1 MKKIVSCIV
10 IIAFL
15 ASCSKEKTGSMVVN
29 GNIDGLKKG
38 TVYLQKIKDT
48 LLISVDSVQLNG
60 NSNFVLVDEIT
71 SPEIYYITLDKKEN
85 EKIEFFGENGEI
97 TVNSK
102 LAKLTTS
109 VKISGS
115 KNQELLDQ
123 YYNMIKQFRGKELDF
138 IKSKFEAQRDNNDS
152 LLLNLEK
159 EEANL
164 IKRKYYYS
172 TNFAIQNND
181 KEVAPYIALTEL
193 YNANIK
199 LLDTINNRLSENIK
213 TSKYGLKLDK
223 FIKTIK
229 TNEE

>member
-10 IIAFL
+10 LITFL
-15 ASCSKEKTGSMVVN
+15 ASCSKQKTGSMVVN

-38 TVYLQKIKDT
+38 TIYLQKIKDT

-60 NSNFVLVDEIT
+60 NSNFVLVDDLT
-71 SPEIYYITLDKKEN
+71 DPEMYYITLDKKEN
-85 EKIEFFGENGEI
+85 EKIEFFGEKGEI

-102 LAKLTTS
+102 LEKLTTS

-123 YYNMIKQFRGKELDF
+123 YYDMIQQFRGKELDF
-138 IKSKFEAQRDNNDS
+138 MKSKFEAQRDNNDT
-152 LLLNLEK
+152 LFLNLQK
-159 EEANL
+159 EEASL
-164 IKRKYYYS
+164 IKRKYYYT

-181 KEVAPYIALTEL
+181 KEVAPYIALREL

-199 LLDTINNRLSENIK
+199 LLDTVNSSLSSEIK
-213 TSKYGLKLDK
+213 ISKYGKKLNE
-223 FIKTIK
+223 FIISIK
-229 TNEE
+229 ENEN

>member
-10 IIAFL
+10 IITFL
-15 ASCSKEKTGSMVVN
+15 ASCSNPKTGSMAVN

-60 NSNFVLVDEIT
+60 NSNFVLVDELT
-71 SPEIYYITLDKKEN
+71 DPEIYYITLDKKED
-85 EKIEFFGENGEI
+85 EKIKFFGEKGEI

-123 YYNMIKQFRGKELDF
+123 YYGMIQQFRGKELDF
-138 IKSKFEAQRDNNDS
+138 IKYKFEAQRDNNDS
-152 LLLNLEK
+152 LYLNLQK
-159 EEANL
+159 EESNL
-164 IKRKYYYS
+164 IKRKYYYT
-172 TNFAIQNND
+172 TNFAIQNRD

-199 LLDTINNRLSENIK
+199 LLDTVNNSLSPKIK
-213 TSKYGLKLDK
+213 ISKYGKKLNEY
-223 FIKTIK
+223 IKTIK
-229 TNEE
+229 EN

>member
-159 EEANL
+159 EEASL

>member
-85 EKIEFFGENGEI
+85 EKIKQDLAATTGGSYDFAEQD
-97 TVNSK
+97 K
-102 LAKLTTS
+102 LANMQTEAEMLERKVQYERMRKNDIMKKMSMARMEVMRSRKNMGGVNVTTENTLA
-109 VKISGS
+109 V
-115 KNQELLDQ
+115 D
-123 YYNMIKQFRGKELDF
+123 KQVHVLG
-138 IKSKFEAQRDNNDS
+138 
-152 LLLNLEK
+152 
-159 EEANL
+159 
-164 IKRKYYYS
+164 Y
-172 TNFAIQNND
+172 
-181 KEVAPYIALTEL
+181 
-193 YNANIK
+193 
-199 LLDTINNRLSENIK
+199 
-213 TSKYGLKLDK
+213 LKP
-223 FIKTIK
+223 
-229 TNEE
+229 

>member
-38 TVYLQKIKDT
+38 TVYLQKFKDT

-71 SPEIYYITLDKKEN
+71 DPEIYYITLDKKEN
-85 EKIEFFGENGEI
+85 EKIEFFGEKGEI

-115 KNQELLDQ
+115 KNQELLEE
-123 YYNMIKQFRGKELDF
+123 YYAMIEQFRGKELDF

-152 LLLNLEK
+152 LLLNLQK
-159 EEANL
+159 EETSL
-164 IKRKYYYS
+164 IKRKYYYT

-181 KEVAPYIALTEL
+181 KEVAPFIALTEL
-193 YNANIK
+193 YNANVK
-199 LLDTINNRLSENIK
+199 LLDTINSRLSENIK
-213 TSKYGLKLDK
+213 ASKYGVKLDK

-229 TNEE
+229 TNQ